1 MAKFIDLDTGL
12 PALLNKVKAWVNS
25 KTEGFET
32 ELAGKQDTIQD
43 LATIRT
49 GAGKGATALQPSDVS
64 VEAPS
69 TPDGTFT
76 LNVGSNKY
84 NVNLNH
90 THEGMVKLAKCT
102 EATLPQTLADDTIYV
117 QVDDVTN
124 PTEIEKLYL
133 FGLEFAGGVAD
144 TTPKLTSPAS
154 GVTIDFD
161 GAATETLVIK
171 GRNLTAALSLVVTG
185 DFTVTANGST
195 VSSISASDAND
206 GVTLTLTKGS
216 GFSGGSLTI
225 SSTEI
230 ESRSVSV
237 VDTYV
242 PEIPEGFLADTA
254 WDGSNGSGEAFS
266 APGTVAGFCTC
277 PFYEIGKG
285 SDNKIHISVKAGFIR
300 AQGEKRFIVF
310 RPYTYGNTN
319 AAYGQSADPR
329 ELNFDSGPNHVYRY
343 VSATFKSS
351 EIDNCYI
358 YDFVAGRYLF
368 AGKNV
373 DTSVAPTA
381 TL

>member
-25 KTEGFET
+25 K
-32 ELAGKQDTIQD
+32 LATKQDTIAD

-49 GAGKGATALQPSDVS
+49 GAASGATALQPADVS
-64 VEAPS
+64 VETPA
-69 TPDGTFT
+69 TPDGTFE
-76 LNVGSNKY
+76 LNVGGDSY
-84 NVNLNH
+84 TVNLNH
-90 THEGMVKLAKCT
+90 THEGMAKLAKCT

-133 FGLEFAGGVAD
+133 FGLEFEGGVAD
-144 TTPKLTSPAS
+144 TTPKLTSPTS

-161 GAATETLVIK
+161 GAATETLVVK

-216 GFSGGSLTI
+216 GFSSGSLAI

-230 ESRSVSV
+230 DTRSVSV

-242 PEIPEGFLADTA
+242 PEVPEGFLADTA
-254 WDGSNGSGEAFS
+254 WERTGEQLDYPDSVQGYCTNPFTSQFAVAHDSSHKYDLIIKSGFVKNNGEL
-266 APGTVAGFCTC
+266 TR
-277 PFYEIGKG
+277 GKTMFKY
-285 SDNKIHISVKAGFIR
+285 SLND
-300 AQGEKRFIVF
+300 
-310 RPYTYGNTN
+310 TNTN
-319 AAYGQSADPR
+319 AAYTHSSDPLR
-329 ELNFDSGPNHVYRY
+329 LSDTDNATHLYNY
-343 VSATFKSS
+343 VSATFKTS

-358 YDFVAGRYLF
+358 YDNVAHVYLW

-373 DTSVAPTA
+373 DTSVAPTIPNS
-381 TL
+381 